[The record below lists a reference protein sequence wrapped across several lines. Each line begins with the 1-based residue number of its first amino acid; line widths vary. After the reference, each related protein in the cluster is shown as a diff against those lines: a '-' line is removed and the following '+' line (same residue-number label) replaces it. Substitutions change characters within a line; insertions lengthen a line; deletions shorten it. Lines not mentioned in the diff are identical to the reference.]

1 MKFVVSHPV
10 VLAGALAL
18 TGASFAFGCSSSDE
32 GGDAAAQDALGAA
45 GGSDDES
52 EPESS
57 ASGTAAATTD
67 PLPES
72 SSGSTATIGDG
83 PTMPSTSG
91 PSLGPLPRAPGSVVR
106 VDHGYPLI
114 DPVDGVCP
122 DNTVPSERFRC
133 TDVEF
138 CHCEYECAPGCAE
151 GEVCGPTPDD
161 ADPTTCS
168 CHAALQ
174 PTDAGCV
181 WQGLLETE
189 PDVAWTLDSTGE
201 PEKSSATVVDG
212 VVHLELFSRCASA
225 AAGAVARL
233 PSSDAHSS
241 PMALV
246 MDYEASGTPI
256 DDGGITLSLR
266 GVEHAPEFIAD
277 GEQHELRRCMS
288 LSPFPQ
294 LAALELSVYAFGL
307 CAEPLSLSLS
317 FSNVRVEP
325 DDTCRD

>member
-1 MKFVVSHPV
+1 MLAELVRGGTRADLGGTVAGARFPGAASRCPPTACYTPRMKFVVSHPV

-114 DPVDGVCP
+114 DPVDGVCQIG
-122 DNTVPSERFRC
+122 R
-133 TDVEF
+133 
-138 CHCEYECAPGCAE
+138 
-151 GEVCGPTPDD
+151 
-161 ADPTTCS
+161 
-168 CHAALQ
+168 
-174 PTDAGCV
+174 
-181 WQGLLETE
+181 
-189 PDVAWTLDSTGE
+189 
-201 PEKSSATVVDG
+201 
-212 VVHLELFSRCASA
+212 
-225 AAGAVARL
+225 
-233 PSSDAHSS
+233 AH
-241 PMALV
+241 V
-246 MDYEASGTPI
+246 
-256 DDGGITLSLR
+256 
-266 GVEHAPEFIAD
+266 
-277 GEQHELRRCMS
+277 
-288 LSPFPQ
+288 
-294 LAALELSVYAFGL
+294 
-307 CAEPLSLSLS
+307 
-317 FSNVRVEP
+317 
-325 DDTCRD
+325 